1 MGAPLKLL
9 AEDAEDLRVIAACL
23 QDAVLPIGE
32 MTYQP
37 REERFVMV
45 VTRFLWEQAEEG
57 GADERTYR
65 RVHCAV
71 RFDGIT
77 GVKARNL
84 DRKSRARIVELLTM
98 EPAERHIDLVF
109 AGGGVIRLETNR
121 IRCQLEDLDEP
132 WATPWKPAHA
142 DEDDRGEDPA

>member
-1 MGAPLKLL
+1 MGGALKLL
-9 AEDAEDLRVIAACL
+9 AEDEEDLRVIAACL

-37 REERFVMV
+37 REKRFVMV
-45 VTRFLWEQAEEG
+45 VTRFLWERAEE
-57 GADERTYR
+57 ADADDRTYR

-71 RFDGIT
+71 RFDGVT

-84 DRKSRARIVELLTM
+84 DRKRSSRIVELLTV

-109 AGGGVIRLETNR
+109 AGGGEVRLETTG

-132 WATPWKPAHA
+132 WATPWKPAH
-142 DEDDRGEDPA
+142 GEEGDGG